1 MDQIKIFESLLLLN
15 ERIEGLLARVD
26 YFSYNVQ
33 PQLKPLMTLSDNK
46 RKNVLKD
53 VKLMTEYFPVSK
65 RESVKTSLK
74 PVVETLY
81 QVELMIVTIII
92 TVLM

>member
-53 VKLMTEYFPVSK
+53 TKLMTEYFPVNK

-81 QVELMIVTIII
+81 QVELMI
-92 TVLM
+92 LSSL

>member
-33 PQLKPLMTLSDNK
+33 PQLKPLMTLSDSK

-53 VKLMTEYFPVSK
+53 VKLMSEYFPVSK